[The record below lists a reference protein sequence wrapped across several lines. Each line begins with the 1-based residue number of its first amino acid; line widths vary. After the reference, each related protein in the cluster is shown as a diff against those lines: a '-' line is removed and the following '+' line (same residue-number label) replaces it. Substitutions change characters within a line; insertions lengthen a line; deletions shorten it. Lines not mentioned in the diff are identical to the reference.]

1 MKIRILGCSG
11 ARSID
16 GDPTCFLI
24 DDSILIDSGS
34 VTGNL
39 TDDSIKKI
47 DHLIIT
53 HAHFD
58 HIADLPFL
66 MEKLFWIEKNS
77 FTIHSSR
84 DSHDTIISHILNNS
98 IWPNLVEIAKSK
110 NELFKWEEFSS
121 SKPFKISDY
130 EVTPIRVNHIV
141 PTDGF
146 IIDDGKSSFAFSA
159 DTYKTDDFWN
169 KCKEQKNLKAII
181 SGVSFPSH
189 MDETAEITKHLTPKL
204 FYEEVKRLGRDDV
217 KFYIS
222 HLKPLFK
229 NEVLEDIKKLPMQ
242 NNLEILHDGI
252 EIVID

>member
-1 MKIRILGCSG
+1 MKIKILGCSG

-16 GDPTCFLI
+16 SDPTCFLI

-34 VTGNL
+34 VTGSL
-39 TDDSIKKI
+39 HDDSIKKI

-66 MEKLFWIEKNS
+66 MEKLFWIKENS
-77 FTIHSSR
+77 FTIHSSK

-110 NELFKWEEFSS
+110 NEIFKWEEFSS
-121 SKPFKISDY
+121 LKPFKISGYDI
-130 EVTPIRVNHIV
+130 TPISVNHIV

-146 IIDDGKSSFAFSA
+146 IIDNGRCSFAFTA

-181 SGVSFPSH
+181 AGVSFPSD
-189 MDETAEITKHLTPKL
+189 MDETAEITRHLTPKL
-204 FYEEVKRLGRDDV
+204 FYDEVKRLGRDDI

-222 HLKPLFK
+222 HIKPLFK
-229 NEVLEDIKKLPMQ
+229 NEVLEDIKKLPIHS
-242 NNLEILHDGI
+242 NLVILQDGKEII
-252 EIVID
+252 ID